1 MKNTGVN
8 QSGGAQPPVK
18 KHHCNHLV
26 ETLWQASAAGSL
38 LIGQVAIGTAEEP
51 PTSIREASAP
61 VSWCNDLL
69 IDDYDHLF
77 TS

>member
-1 MKNTGVN
+1 MGAKP
-8 QSGGAQPPVK
+8 SGGTRPPIEK
-18 KHHCNHLV
+18 CHRSHLV
-26 ETLWQASAAGSL
+26 ETLWQASPAGSL

-51 PTSIREASAP
+51 STNIWEASVP

>member
-1 MKNTGVN
+1 MGAK
-8 QSGGAQPPVK
+8 QSGGAQPPVEER
-18 KHHCNHLV
+18 HCNHLV

-38 LIGQVAIGTAEEP
+38 LIGQFAIGTTEEP
-51 PTSIREASAP
+51 PTNVWEASAP
-61 VSWCNDLL
+61 ISRCNDLL

>member
-1 MKNTGVN
+1 MGVKR
-8 QSGGAQPPVK
+8 SGGTRPPVK
-18 KHHCNHLV
+18 KHHHNHLV

-38 LIGQVAIGTAEEP
+38 LIGQVAIGTTEEP
-51 PTSIREASAP
+51 PTNVWEASALINR
-61 VSWCNDLL
+61 CNHLF

>member
-1 MKNTGVN
+1 MKR
-8 QSGGAQPPVK
+8 SGGTRPPVK
-18 KHHCNHLV
+18 KRHRNHLV

-51 PTSIREASAP
+51 PTNIWEALVP
-61 VSWCNDLL
+61 VNRRNDLL